1 MKIYY
6 KVLYNILY
14 MSLDFFL
21 QMRKMYNSIEIH
33 LTEIIEKYD
42 KLIELTKKDID
53 VYDNENN
60 RIIDVE
66 YLRNF
71 VNDYNNKQKEVLLCK
86 KYIYDSLLSCCE
98 HEYVTDTIDVDLE
111 YSINIEYC
119 VKCECNK
126 E

>member
-14 MSLDFFL
+14 MSVDFFL

-33 LTEIIEKYD
+33 LMEIIDKYD
-42 KLIELTKKDID
+42 NLIELTKKDID

-60 RIIDVE
+60 RIIDIE

-71 VNDYNNKQKEVLLCK
+71 VNDYNNKKKQVLLCK

-98 HEYVTDTIDVDLE
+98 HEYVKDTIDVDLE

>member
-1 MKIYY
+1 
-6 KVLYNILY
+6 
-14 MSLDFFL
+14 MSVAFFL

-33 LTEIIEKYD
+33 LTELIDKYD
-42 KLIELTKKDID
+42 NLIELTKNDID

-60 RIIDVE
+60 RIIDIE

-71 VNDYNNKQKEVLLCK
+71 VNDYNNKKKQVLLCK

-98 HEYVTDTIDVDLE
+98 HEYVKDTIDVDLE

>member
-1 MKIYY
+1 
-6 KVLYNILY
+6 
-14 MSLDFFL
+14 
-21 QMRKMYNSIEIH
+21 MRKMYNSIEIH

-42 KLIELTKKDID
+42 NLIELTKKDID
-53 VYDNENN
+53 VYDNKNN
-60 RIIDVE
+60 RIIDIE

-71 VNDYNNKQKEVLLCK
+71 VNDYNNKKKQVLLCK
-86 KYIYDSLLSCCE
+86 KCIYDSLLSCCE